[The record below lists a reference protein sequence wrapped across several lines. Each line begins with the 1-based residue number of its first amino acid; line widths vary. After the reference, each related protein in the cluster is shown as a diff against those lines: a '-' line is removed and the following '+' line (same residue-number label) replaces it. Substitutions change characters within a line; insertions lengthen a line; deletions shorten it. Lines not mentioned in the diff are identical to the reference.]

1 MGILSDFYHGKVIP
15 FEDFTCAGIPQVV
28 ALHNQIKRTESELL
42 HSLNE
47 EEKKAY
53 YKIIADLSEVTCIEQ
68 AEMFK
73 YGFTVGMQM
82 GAETFG

>member
-1 MGILSDFYHGKVIP
+1 MGILSDFYCGKVLP
-15 FEDFTCAGIPQVV
+15 FEDFTCADVPQAVE
-28 ALHNQIKRTESELL
+28 LHNQIKRTESELL

-53 YKIIADLSEVTCIEQ
+53 EKIRADLLDVSCIELE
-68 AEMFK
+68 EMFK

-82 GAETFG
+82 GAEIFG